1 MKIYYRPEID
11 GLRAIAVI
19 SVILYHTKFTLF
31 GVSLF
36 TGGFLGVDIFFII
49 SGFLITQQIM
59 IEFKKK
65 KISLLLVF
73 L

>member
-1 MKIYYRPEID
+1 MRKNTSEMKKQAF
-11 GLRAIAVI
+11 L
-19 SVILYHTKFTLF
+19 
-31 GVSLF
+31 SLF

-65 KISLLLVF
+65 KNF
-73 L
+73 FWF

>member
-1 MKIYYRPEID
+1 MKLYYRPEID

-19 SVILYHTKFTLF
+19 SVILYHAKFTLF

-65 KISLLLVF
+65 KIFLLLVF
-73 L
+73 S